1 MVIWV
6 VPNLLLKFL
15 LIEGK
20 MNTVIYIDDDKE
32 AQATYKDPLQELFGD
47 DFELLDIEPK
57 FQINDMLTTLQNYN
71 NVVAYILDEK
81 LNVLGQ
87 TNYLGQELAK
97 AIRDLN
103 PKVPIYI
110 FTAFKDE
117 FDSTYGPAEIEY
129 VIAKD
134 ELSNDE
140 MQRSLSSK
148 IRRHHNVFSDVL
160 SERAKRLDELLIKFL
175 DETISQEETEEMNQL
190 NLLRTKSIELE
201 ESSMVPTLKEKIHE
215 TSQRLDEIER
225 LLRGE

>member
-1 MVIWV
+1 
-6 VPNLLLKFL
+6 
-15 LIEGK
+15 
-20 MNTVIYIDDDKE
+20 MNNVIYIDDDKE
-32 AQATYKDPLQELFGD
+32 AQATYRDPLQELFGD
-47 DFELLDIEPK
+47 DFELLDLDPK
-57 FQINDMLTTLQNYN
+57 FELNEMLATLQNYN

-81 LNVLGQ
+81 LNVLGK

-117 FDSTYGPAEIEY
+117 FDNTYGPAEIEY

-140 MQRSLSSK
+140 MQKSLSSK

-160 SERAKRLDELLIKFL
+160 SERAKRLDELLIKYL
-175 DETISQEETEEMNQL
+175 DKNISQEETEEMNHL
-190 NLLRTKSIELE
+190 NLLRTKTIELE
-201 ESSMVPTLKEKIHE
+201 ESTVVPVLKEKIEE
-215 TSQRLDEIER
+215 TSQRLAEIER
-225 LLRGE
+225 LLRDE

>member
-1 MVIWV
+1 
-6 VPNLLLKFL
+6 
-15 LIEGK
+15 
-20 MNTVIYIDDDKE
+20 MNTVIYIDDDNE
-32 AQATYKDPLQELFGD
+32 AQATYKDPLQDLFGI
-47 DFELLDIEPK
+47 DFELLDLEPK
-57 FQINDMLTTLQNYN
+57 FELNDMLTTLQSYN

-81 LNVLGQ
+81 LNVLGK

-160 SERAKRLDELLIKFL
+160 SVRAKRLDELLIKFL
-175 DETISQEETEEMNQL
+175 DESISQEETQELNQL
-190 NLLRTKSIELE
+190 NLLRAKSIELE
-201 ESSMVPTLKEKIHE
+201 ESSIVPTLKEKVEE

-225 LLRGE
+225 LLREE

>member
-1 MVIWV
+1 
-6 VPNLLLKFL
+6 
-15 LIEGK
+15 
-20 MNTVIYIDDDKE
+20 MNTVIYIDDDKD
-32 AQATYKDPLQELFGD
+32 AQATYKDPLQDLFGD
-47 DFELLDIEPK
+47 DFELLDLEPN
-57 FQINDMLTTLQNYN
+57 FELNDMLTTLQNYN

-81 LNVLGQ
+81 LNVLGKA
-87 TNYLGQELAK
+87 NYLGQELAK

-134 ELSNDE
+134 ELSNDD

-175 DETISQEETEEMNQL
+175 DESISEEESEEMNQL
-190 NLLRTKSIELE
+190 NLLRSKSIDLE
-201 ESSMVPTLKEKIHE
+201 ESSIVPALKEKVE
-215 TSQRLDEIER
+215 VTSQRLDEIER
-225 LLRGE
+225 LLRD

>member
-1 MVIWV
+1 
-6 VPNLLLKFL
+6 
-15 LIEGK
+15 
-20 MNTVIYIDDDKE
+20 MNTVIYIDDDNE
-32 AQATYKDPLQELFGD
+32 AQATYKDPLQDLFGI
-47 DFELLDIEPK
+47 DFELLDLEPK
-57 FQINDMLTTLQNYN
+57 FELSDMLTTLQSYN

-81 LNVLGQ
+81 LNVLGK

-160 SERAKRLDELLIKFL
+160 SVRAKRLDELLIKFL
-175 DETISQEETEEMNQL
+175 DESISQEETQELNQL
-190 NLLRTKSIELE
+190 NLLRAKSIELE
-201 ESSMVPTLKEKIHE
+201 ESSIVPTLKEKVEE

-225 LLRGE
+225 LLREE

>member
-1 MVIWV
+1 
-6 VPNLLLKFL
+6 
-15 LIEGK
+15 

-32 AQATYKDPLQELFGD
+32 AQATYKDPLQDLFGD
-47 DFELLDIEPK
+47 DFELLDLEPK
-57 FQINDMLTTLQNYN
+57 FELNDMLKTLLNYN

-81 LNVLGQ
+81 LNALGQ

-129 VIAKD
+129 VISKD
-134 ELSNDE
+134 ELSNDA
-140 MQRSLSSK
+140 MQISLSSK

-160 SERAKRLDELLIKFL
+160 SERAKRLDELLIKL
-175 DETISQEETEEMNQL
+175 LGESITPEETEELNQL

-201 ESSMVPTLKEKIHE
+201 ESSIVPNLKEKVQE

-225 LLRGE
+225 LLKGE